1 MAGYTIKSIFDA
13 AVDALSLDY
22 QRDEAISMARAL
34 LEHHLRAERYA
45 ERLRPLSSVPP
56 AEAEALMASL
66 RRLCAHEPL
75 QYVLGRAHFMGLE
88 LEADAR
94 ALIPRPETEELV
106 VWAQQSA
113 QAMPIARLLDVGT
126 GSGCIAVALAHLLPD
141 VEVHALD
148 ASPQALALAER
159 NAARCGVRVHLH
171 QHDILTAALP
181 PAAPFGMLV
190 SNPPYVL
197 EGERALMRPNVLLHE
212 PAMALFVPDADPL
225 LFYRAIAQRA
235 LGGLLAKGG
244 ALLFEINETQGGA
257 VCSML
262 QSLGFTGVEL
272 RHDLFGKERMVR
284 CFAPVEQCG
293 PIV

>member
-1 MAGYTIKSIFDA
+1 MADYTIKSIFDA
-13 AVDALSLDY
+13 AIDALMIDY
-22 QRDEAISMARAL
+22 QRNEAVSIARAL
-34 LEHHLRAERYA
+34 LEHHLHAERYA
-45 ERLRPLSSVPP
+45 EHLRPQAPVSP
-56 AEAEALMASL
+56 ADAEALLASL

-75 QYVLGRAHFMGLE
+75 QYVLGCAHFMGLE

-106 VWAQQSA
+106 LWAQQSA
-113 QAMPIARLLDVGT
+113 QAMPVARLLDVGT
-126 GSGCIAVALAHLLPD
+126 GSGCIAVALAQLLPS

-148 ASPQALALAER
+148 ASPSALALAER

-171 QHDILTAALP
+171 LHDILSTALP

-212 PAMALFVPDADPL
+212 PVMALFVPDADPL

-235 LGGLLAKGG
+235 LDGLLAEGG
-244 ALLFEINETQGGA
+244 ALLFEINETQGTA
-257 VCSML
+257 VCSLL
-262 QSLGFTGVEL
+262 QSLGFIGVEL
-272 RHDLFGKERMVR
+272 RQDLYGKDRMVR
-284 CFAPVEQCG
+284 CFAPVQHCAS
-293 PIV
+293 IV